1 MEEVG
6 KMKIKNSYFF
16 SIEKDEEDD
25 DINSYCKY
33 CMKECKQKRNVE
45 VTFCEKFVS
54 KYAAY

>member
-1 MEEVG
+1 
-6 KMKIKNSYFF
+6 MKIKNSYFF